1 MMQFKLRTLLVAT
14 VAVAVVSAIAVFL
27 RPRNLRHEIEK
38 IAKTSTPFNAA
49 DLVGDFSMT
58 QESLQLN
65 SDGTYC
71 VTIYCCFG
79 VAFVETRKWS
89 LERNLI
95 DFSVNPSSTN
105 SRRPMR
111 WAYAIIQN
119 GKLAI
124 IPDYFTDS
132 HLDRGGPISLAFRPV
147 VVKTA
152 NDLGEQS
159 DRHQAADQPL

>member
-1 MMQFKLRTLLVAT
+1 MLQFKLRALLIAT
-14 VAVAVVSAIAVFL
+14 VAVAVVSAIAVFV

-38 IAKTSTPFNAA
+38 IAKTSSSFSAPE
-49 DLVGDFSMT
+49 LVGDFSMT
-58 QESLQLN
+58 QETLQLN

-71 VTIYCCFG
+71 VTIYGCFG
-79 VAFVETRKWS
+79 VDFVETGKWS
-89 LERNLI
+89 FDRNVI

-105 SRRPMR
+105 SGRPMR

-124 IPDYFTDS
+124 VPDCFADWY
-132 HLDRGGPISLAFRPV
+132 LDRGEPISLAFRPAN
-147 VVKTA
+147 VKTA

-159 DRHQAADQPL
+159 DGHQAADQPL